1 MGHVV
6 RCLWLARALRDLYSY
21 PISFLMSRDEV
32 GISRVSESGWPVVR
46 VGAED
51 LDDASIADALIIDLQ
66 GGVST
71 PAIRSLRE
79 KNPQQ
84 LIVLIDTNCS
94 GGSEADLVVGPMQS
108 PFASSPG
115 MRGERFE
122 GPEYAIL
129 DPAFAQARRPDSSRV
144 GLPRVLLTMG
154 GSDPCGL
161 TVQTLRALD
170 AMPEAFET
178 TVALGPAFLHEAQLR
193 QWLPTAKRQ
202 YDLRREN
209 SLLGLMTADLA
220 VFSFGTTVYELAAAG
235 LPAVA
240 LAISK
245 DHAADAETFSR
256 NGSIVNLGW
265 FSQVSAEQVQH
276 AVRQL
281 LNDPARRLAMSS
293 CGRELVDG
301 QGAERVA
308 KLIAS
313 RIGNQHTSHAE
324 GRVGTS
330 QRT

>member
-6 RCLWLARALRDLYSY
+6 RCLWLARALRDLHSY

-32 GISRVSESGWPVVR
+32 GISKVSESGWPVVR
-46 VGAED
+46 VGTED
-51 LDDASIADALIIDLQ
+51 LDDASIADALIIDLS

-79 KNPQQ
+79 KNRQK

-94 GGSEADLVVGPMQS
+94 GCSDADLVVGPMQS
-108 PFASSPG
+108 LPASSVV
-115 MRGERFE
+115 MRGERYE

-129 DPAFAQARRPDSSRV
+129 DPAFAQARRPDSATGS
-144 GLPRVLLTMG
+144 LRVLVTMG

-161 TVQTLRALD
+161 TLQTLRALD

-220 VFSFGTTVYELAAAG
+220 VFSYGTTVYELAAAG

-245 DHAADAETFSR
+245 NHAADAETFSR
-256 NGSIVNLGW
+256 NRSIVNLGC
-265 FSQVSAEQVQH
+265 FSEVSAEQIQH

-281 LNDPARRLAMSS
+281 LSDPARRLAMSS
-293 CGRELVDG
+293 RGRELVDG
-301 QGAERVA
+301 KGAERVA
-308 KLIAS
+308 GLIAS
-313 RIGNQHTSHAE
+313 RIGNQHISQAE
-324 GRVGTS
+324 GRIGTS